1 VSERG
6 VISRIDREDASVVE
20 VYGKPLKTQR
30 AITHGCL
37 HGRQLASRENIKIN
51 AESDY
56 VGVRKGCG
64 RVLRRSIKEERLLR
78 KRARGLGRKR
88 AELLGLKGEV
98 TRGEFLALAS
108 NEVPGTEETG
118 PDKGQAN
125 GGLRFLLFG
134 SKVGFGLSGA
144 NGRPCCGTNDH

>member
-134 SKVGFGLSGA
+134 SEVGLGLLGTER
-144 NGRPCCGTNDH
+144 RPGGGTDDQ

>member
-108 NEVPGTEETG
+108 NEVPGTEETSRS
-118 PDKGQAN
+118 GQRTSERRATISAI
-125 GGLRFLLFG
+125 RFQSRFR
-134 SKVGFGLSGA
+134 SIW
-144 NGRPCCGTNDH
+144 R